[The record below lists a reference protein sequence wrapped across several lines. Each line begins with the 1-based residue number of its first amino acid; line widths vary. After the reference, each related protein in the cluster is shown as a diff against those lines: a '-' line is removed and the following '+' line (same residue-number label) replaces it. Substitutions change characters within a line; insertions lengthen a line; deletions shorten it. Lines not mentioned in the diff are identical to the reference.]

1 MDTVR
6 MGGPARAQGDGY
18 SRATLSGGL
27 LAGLLASACCV
38 GPLALVMVG
47 VSGAWISNLT
57 LLEPYRWIFIGVAL
71 VFMTLAWRRIY
82 RPPAAAAQK
91 TVVLSVPS
99 MNCAAC
105 PITVRKALEKVDGVQ
120 SVKAT
125 LEPPEAVV
133 TFDDATTSIEKLTE
147 ATKGAGYPST
157 VKSQR

>member
-1 MDTVR
+1 MK
-6 MGGPARAQGDGY
+6 
-18 SRATLSGGL
+18 SI
-27 LAGLLASACCV
+27 LA
-38 GPLALVMVG
+38 
-47 VSGAWISNLT
+47 I
-57 LLEPYRWIFIGVAL
+57 VAL
-71 VFMTLAWRRIY
+71 AAAGIAL
-82 RPPAAAAQK
+82 PAAAAQK

-133 TFDDATTSIEKLTE
+133 TFDDAVTSVDRLTE

-157 VKSQR
+157 VKSER

>member
-1 MDTVR
+1 MK
-6 MGGPARAQGDGY
+6 
-18 SRATLSGGL
+18 SI
-27 LAGLLASACCV
+27 LAM
-38 GPLALVMVG
+38 LAL
-47 VSGAWISNLT
+47 A
-57 LLEPYRWIFIGVAL
+57 VASIAL
-71 VFMTLAWRRIY
+71 
-82 RPPAAAAQK
+82 PATAAQK